1 MTVMGCRFRSVVT
14 GKKGPEAVAEMH
26 LENELIPWASEMTV
40 CADTM
45 ADIFPAHQSRV
56 QSTLIPSRKINTM
69 KVLFIA
75 SLGFLSLIQ
84 TSLSFADNVNGKN
97 LYLQRCTMCHGI
109 DLKATGP
116 LANKSNPPTPDLT
129 TSAFKKRLNDYPGV
143 IVSSII
149 LRPNGDLIPK
159 TLRENGVKL
168 SPYSWRIEDLRDINQ
183 YMSGVISKNR

>member
-1 MTVMGCRFRSVVT
+1 MR
-14 GKKGPEAVAEMH
+14 
-26 LENELIPWASEMTV
+26 LENELIQWASAMTV
-40 CADTM
+40 CADKWLISFPSTKLHPID
-45 ADIFPAHQSRV
+45 ADS
-56 QSTLIPSRKINTM
+56 SRKIKTM
-69 KVLFIA
+69 KILFIA
-75 SLGFLSLIQ
+75 SLWILSLIQ

-168 SPYSWRIEDLRDINQ
+168 SPYSWRIKNLRDLNQ
-183 YMSGVISKNR
+183 YMSGVIAKKR